1 MEYIE
6 VTLQI
11 VPFTPWSDV
20 VASQL
25 CDIGFES
32 CMEEKGLLL
41 AYIQADALE
50 EKALES
56 CLADL
61 MGDYSVSY
69 SIQKVPNENW
79 NKKWEESFEPVL
91 VDDKCLIRAS
101 FHEPNS
107 AIPHE
112 IVIDP
117 KMAFGTGHHDTTYL
131 MVKAMFDYN
140 FENQIVLDM
149 GSGTGILAILAKR
162 LGAGFTKAVDN
173 NDWAYESTK
182 ENCVKNNQPEIEVV
196 LGDIGSVKN
205 DKYTLILANI
215 NRNIVMEQMPDYAAM
230 LPHGGILLTSGYFN
244 YDAEVVFDSAK
255 SNGFVLKQRIER
267 NNWCMQAF
275 EKTS

>member
-11 VPFTPWSDV
+11 EPFTPWNDV

-25 CDIGFES
+25 CEIGFES
-32 CMEEKGLLL
+32 FMEEKGRLL
-41 AYIQADALE
+41 AYIQANDFDE
-50 EKALES
+50 QALES
-56 CLADL
+56 CLADVV
-61 MGDYSVSY
+61 GEYTVNY
-69 SIQKVPNENW
+69 SIDKVPNENW

-117 KMAFGTGHHDTTYL
+117 KMAFGTGHHDTTFL

-140 FENQIVLDM
+140 FENQTVLDM
-149 GSGTGILAILAKR
+149 GSGTGILAILARR
-162 LGAGFTKAVDN
+162 LGSGFTKAVDN

-196 LGDIGSVKN
+196 LGDIESVKN

-230 LPHGGILLTSGYFN
+230 LPLGGILLTSGYFN
-244 YDAEVVFDSAK
+244 YDADVVLDAAK
-255 SNGFVLKQRIER
+255 SNGFTLKQRIER